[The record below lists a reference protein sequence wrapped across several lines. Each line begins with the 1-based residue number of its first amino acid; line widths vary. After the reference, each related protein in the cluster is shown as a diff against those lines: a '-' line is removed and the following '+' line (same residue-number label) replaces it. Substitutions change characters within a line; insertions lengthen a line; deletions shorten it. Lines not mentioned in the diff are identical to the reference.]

1 MNATLDI
8 QTELERIMAEKLKS
22 DEQMS
27 DEFRSQLMTDYLS
40 AKSYFKR
47 NIYGEIKAV
56 EEDLTDHSERH
67 IRNVQDNAARLIGE
81 EGKINYNGTELYFL
95 ALSILF
101 HDVGNINGR
110 KDHNKKV
117 TDIYNKIRNNESHY
131 SQERRLVLKAVGAHC
146 GASSKG
152 DKDTLIELDEQCD
165 LYGHSLRL
173 RELAAVLRFAD
184 ELAEGPQ
191 RTSDYMIENKKFSD
205 ESLIYHEYAQITRP
219 YIDRGG
225 SRIVVSYD
233 IDCNQCKDL
242 EKLLVFTYTRVL
254 KLDLERR
261 YCKYYAP
268 ILDVFRRTDISY
280 EFNHDGNPMD
290 LGLDKISLE
299 DKYTYMDV
307 NDGEIDKFLK
317 RFPKYSIHNI
327 LEQIN
332 KNEDERN
339 DKSV

>member
-1 MNATLDI
+1 MDATLDI
-8 QTELERIMAEKLKS
+8 QTELEKIMVESLKS
-22 DEQMS
+22 DDKLS
-27 DEFRSQLMTDYLS
+27 DDLKSQFLADYFS
-40 AKSYFKR
+40 AKNYFKR
-47 NIYGEIKAV
+47 NVYGEIKAV

-81 EGKINYNGTELYFL
+81 EGKNKYNGAELYFL
-95 ALSILF
+95 SLSILF

-110 KDHNKKV
+110 DGHNKKV
-117 TDIYNKIRNNESHY
+117 TDIYNKIRNKESHFN
-131 SQERRLVLKAVGAHC
+131 QERRLIVKTVAAHC
-146 GASSKG
+146 GVSSKG
-152 DKDTLIELDEQCD
+152 DKDTLNELDEQCD

-191 RTSDYMIENKKFSD
+191 RTSDYMIEHKKYSE
-205 ESLIYHEYAQITRP
+205 ESLIYHEYAQITTLH
-219 YIDRGG
+219 IDRGN
-225 SRIVVSYD
+225 SRITISYD
-233 IDCNQCKDL
+233 IDCNQCRDL
-242 EKLLVFTYTRVL
+242 GELLTFTYKRVL

-268 ILDVFRRTDISY
+268 ILDVFKRTDISY
-280 EFNHDGNPMD
+280 EFNHDGNPIE

-299 DKYTYMDV
+299 DKYMYMDV

-317 RFPKYSIHNI
+317 MFPKYSIDNI

-332 KNEDERN
+332 KNEDDRN
-339 DKSV
+339 D

>member
-1 MNATLDI
+1 MDATIEI
-8 QTELERIMAEKLKS
+8 QTELEKMMAEKLHTDTELSEELKS
-22 DEQMS
+22 QCLTE
-27 DEFRSQLMTDYLS
+27 YLS
-40 AKSYFKR
+40 AKDYFKR

-56 EEDLTDHSERH
+56 EGDLTDHSERH

-81 EGKINYNGTELYFL
+81 EGKNKYCGVELYFL

-110 KDHNKKV
+110 EGHNKKV
-117 TDIYNKIRNNESHY
+117 TDIYNKIRNNESHFN
-131 SQERRLVLKAVGAHC
+131 QERRLIIKAVAAHC
-146 GASSKG
+146 GESSKG
-152 DKDTLIELDEQCD
+152 DKDTLNELEEKSD
-165 LYGHSLRL
+165 LYGHILRL

-184 ELAEGPQ
+184 EIAEGPQ
-191 RTSDYMIENKKFSD
+191 RTSDYMIENQKFSD
-205 ESLIYHEYAQITRP
+205 GSLIYHEYAQITRP
-219 YIDRGG
+219 FIDRGG
-225 SRIVVSYD
+225 SRIAVSYD
-233 IDCNQCKDL
+233 IDCNKCKDL
-242 EKLLVFTYTRVL
+242 KKLLVFTYKRVL

-268 ILDVFRRTDISY
+268 ILDVFKRTDVSY
-280 EFNHDGNPMD
+280 EFNIDGNPLD

-307 NDGEIDKFLK
+307 NNNEIDRFLE
-317 RFPKYSIHNI
+317 RFPKYEVDSLI
-327 LEQIN
+327 EQIN